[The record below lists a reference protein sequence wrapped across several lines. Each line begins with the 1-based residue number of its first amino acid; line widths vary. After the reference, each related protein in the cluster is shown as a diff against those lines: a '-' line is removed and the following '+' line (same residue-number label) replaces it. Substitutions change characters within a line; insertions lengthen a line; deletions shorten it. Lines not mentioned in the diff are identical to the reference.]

1 MNALIEVTGLKKS
14 YGPVEAVRGIDF
26 YVESGTLFAFLGVNG
41 AGKSTTIDIIS
52 TLLKPDA
59 GDVLVDGHRLGRE
72 DADIRRS
79 IGLVFQDSL
88 LDPLLTVEENL
99 LVRGSFYEKSRQRLK
114 ENVRRAAAAAKVEEF
129 LKRPYG
135 KLSGGQ
141 RRRADIARALVHT
154 PKILILDEPTTG
166 LDPQTRQAVWD
177 TVRTL
182 QKESG
187 MTVFLTTHYM
197 EEAAQADFI
206 TIMGHGEILAKGT
219 PFALRERYSSDRLR
233 LHTKSLE
240 PLAQRLIELGQ
251 RPKLK
256 NGALQVKLPTTMAAL
271 PLLQSCEELLDGFEV
286 ISGTM
291 DDVFITVAGEGGQQH
306 V

>member
-1 MNALIEVTGLKKS
+1 M
-14 YGPVEAVRGIDF
+14 
-26 YVESGTLFAFLGVNG
+26 
-41 AGKSTTIDIIS
+41 
-52 TLLKPDA
+52 
-59 GDVLVDGHRLGRE
+59 
-72 DADIRRS
+72 
-79 IGLVFQDSL
+79 
-88 LDPLLTVEENL
+88 
-99 LVRGSFYEKSRQRLK
+99 
-114 ENVRRAAAAAKVEEF
+114 
-129 LKRPYG
+129 
-135 KLSGGQ
+135 
-141 RRRADIARALVHT
+141 
-154 PKILILDEPTTG
+154 
-166 LDPQTRQAVWD
+166 
-177 TVRTL
+177 RTL

-219 PFALRERYSSDRLR
+219 PFDLRERYSSDRLR
-233 LHTKSLE
+233 LHTKALE
-240 PLAQRLIELGQ
+240 PLAQRLIALGQ
-251 RPKLK
+251 RPKIK